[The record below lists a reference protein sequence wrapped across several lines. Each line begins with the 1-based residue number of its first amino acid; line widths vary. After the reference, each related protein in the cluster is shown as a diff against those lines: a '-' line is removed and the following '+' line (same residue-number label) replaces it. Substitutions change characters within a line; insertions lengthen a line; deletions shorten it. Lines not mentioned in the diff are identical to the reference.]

1 VKSGN
6 RAAFLVA
13 IQPGSL
19 SQRPGGVNTR
29 LAVRQIA
36 KISRPEHDAGALSG
50 NPILPSKTIEEPAR
64 QVPLYGEYDVAVL
77 GGGPAGIAAAVA
89 AARAGRRTLL
99 IERYGFLGGM
109 GTAAGVTNFCG
120 LHANVHGE
128 MHRVVQGIASELLD
142 RIDRLGGLNAPHL
155 ILGKILAQAYDTAA
169 YKIAADDLLA
179 THKVDI
185 LFHALG
191 AGVVMHDIRSI
202 NALMVETK
210 AGRQAVRAG
219 IFIDCSGDGD
229 LAAWAGAP
237 FEIGDDQGHMLYP
250 SMMFRLN
257 GIDPEKAGD
266 AWRTIPALMEKAE
279 AAGTH
284 KFPRKAAIVRP
295 QRSQIE
301 WRVNFTQVAREDGAA
316 VSGLDPDE
324 MTRGEIEGR
333 RQAVKAF
340 EFLRTVPGFEK
351 SYIVDLPPQLGIRE
365 TRRVVGGYML
375 SGEDVLGCASFED
388 SIGVNGW
395 PMESHVAG
403 DVIFK
408 FPPIPE
414 SRGYNELP
422 YRMLVP
428 EGIDN
433 LLMAGR
439 CASMTHDGQSAA
451 RVSGACFAMGE
462 AAGAAADLA
471 LSGNTI
477 PRDIAVEK
485 LQQALQQQG
494 AFIGRGQK
502 VPEGL

>member
-1 VKSGN
+1 MM
-6 RAAFLVA
+6 RA
-13 IQPGSL
+13 
-19 SQRPGGVNTR
+19 
-29 LAVRQIA
+29 IA
-36 KISRPEHDAGALSG
+36 
-50 NPILPSKTIEEPAR
+50 IEEPAR
-64 QVPLYGEYDVAVL
+64 QVPVYGEYDVVVL
-77 GGGPAGIAAAVA
+77 GGGPAGITAAVA
-89 AARAGRRTLL
+89 AARTGRRTLL

-120 LHANVHGE
+120 LHANVFGE
-128 MHRVVQGIASELLD
+128 MHRVVQGIASDLLA
-142 RIDRLGGLNAPHL
+142 RIDRLGGLNTPHL

-179 THKVDI
+179 HHKVDI

-191 AGVVMHDIRSI
+191 AGVVMEGLRIR
-202 NALMVETK
+202 ALMVETK
-210 AGRQAVRAG
+210 AGRQAVLAS

-229 LAAWAGAP
+229 LAVWAGAP
-237 FEIGDDQGHMLYP
+237 FEVGDNAGSMLYP

-257 GIDPEKAGD
+257 GIDPAKAGD
-266 AWRTIPALMEKAE
+266 AWRSIPERMAQAE

-295 QRSQIE
+295 QKSQIE
-301 WRVNFTQVAREDGAA
+301 WRVNFTQLARSDGSAI
-316 VSGLDPDE
+316 SGIDPDD

-333 RQAVKAF
+333 RQAVEAF
-340 EFLRTVPGFEK
+340 AFLRTLPGFEN
-351 SYIVDLPPQLGIRE
+351 SYILDLPPQLGIRE

-395 PMESHVAG
+395 PKESHVPG
-403 DVIFK
+403 DVVFE
-408 FPPIPE
+408 FPPIPQ

-428 EGIDN
+428 EGVDN

-439 CASMTHDGQSAA
+439 CASMTHEGQSAA
-451 RVSGACFAMGE
+451 RVSGACFVMGE
-462 AAGAAADLA
+462 AAGTAAALA

-477 PRDIAVEK
+477 PRDISVEK
-485 LQQALQQQG
+485 LQQQLKTLG
-494 AFIGRGQK
+494 AFIGHDQA
-502 VPEGL
+502 VPVGV

>member
-1 VKSGN
+1 MM
-6 RAAFLVA
+6 
-13 IQPGSL
+13 
-19 SQRPGGVNTR
+19 
-29 LAVRQIA
+29 
-36 KISRPEHDAGALSG
+36 AGHFREASV
-50 NPILPSKTIEEPAR
+50 PKTIDEPAR
-64 QVPLYGEYDVAVL
+64 RVPIYGEYEVAVL

-128 MHRVVQGIASELLD
+128 AHRVVQGIASDLLD
-142 RIDRLGGLNAPHL
+142 RIDRLGGLNKPHL

-179 THKVDI
+179 SHKVDI

-191 AGVVMHDIRSI
+191 AGVVMDGEKRIG
-202 NALMVETK
+202 ALMVETK
-210 AGRQAVRAG
+210 AGRRAVLAS

-237 FEIGDDQGHMLYP
+237 FEVGDSKGSMLYP

-284 KFPRKAAIVRP
+284 QFPRKVAIVRP

-301 WRVNFTQVAREDGAA
+301 WRVNFTQLAREDGTA
-316 VSGLDPDE
+316 VNGLEPDDL
-324 MTRGEIEGR
+324 TRGEIDGR
-333 RQAVKAF
+333 RQAIQAF
-340 EFLRTVPGFEK
+340 EFLRTVPGFEN

-365 TRRVVGGYML
+365 TRRVIGGYKL

-395 PMESHVAG
+395 PIEAHVAG

-408 FPPIPE
+408 FPPIPQ
-414 SRGYNELP
+414 SRGFNELP

-428 EGIDN
+428 ERVDN
-433 LLMAGR
+433 LLIAGR
-439 CASMTHDGQSAA
+439 CASMTHEGQSAA

-462 AAGAAADLA
+462 AAGSAAALA
-471 LSGNTI
+471 LSGNTR
-477 PRDIAVEK
+477 PRDIAVDR
-485 LQQALQQQG
+485 LQQGLKQQG
-494 AFIGRGQK
+494 AFIGREQK
-502 VPEGL
+502 VPDGL

>member
-1 VKSGN
+1 M
-6 RAAFLVA
+6 
-13 IQPGSL
+13 
-19 SQRPGGVNTR
+19 
-29 LAVRQIA
+29 
-36 KISRPEHDAGALSG
+36 
-50 NPILPSKTIEEPAR
+50 IEEPAR
-64 QVPLYGEYDVAVL
+64 QVPVYGEYEVAVL

-120 LHANVHGE
+120 LHGNVHGE
-128 MHRVVQGIASELLD
+128 MRRLVQGVASELLS

-155 ILGKILAQAYDTAA
+155 VLGKILAQAYDTSA

-179 THKVDI
+179 SHKVDI

-191 AGVVMHDIRSI
+191 AAVVMADDKRI

-210 AGRQAVRAG
+210 AGRQAVLAN

-237 FEIGDDQGHMLYP
+237 YEIGDDQGHLLYP

-257 GIDPEKAGD
+257 GVDPQKAGE
-266 AWRTIPALMEKAE
+266 AWRTIPTLMEQAE

-295 QRSQIE
+295 QRHDVE
-301 WRVNFTQVAREDGAA
+301 WRVNFTQVARKDGAA
-316 VSGLDPDE
+316 VNGLEPDE
-324 MTRGEIEGR
+324 MTRGEIDGR
-333 RQAVKAF
+333 RQAIEAF
-340 EFLRTVPGFEK
+340 EFLRTVPGFEN

-395 PMESHVAG
+395 PIEAHVSG
-403 DVIFK
+403 DVIFR
-408 FPPIPE
+408 FPPIPQ

-428 EGIDN
+428 DGVDN
-433 LLMAGR
+433 LLIAGR
-439 CASMTHDGQSAA
+439 CASMTHEGQSAA

-462 AAGAAADLA
+462 AAGTAAALA

-477 PRDIAVEK
+477 PRDIGVEK
-485 LQQALQQQG
+485 LQQGLRAQG
-494 AFIGRGQK
+494 AFIGRDQP
-502 VPEGL
+502 VPAGI

>member
-1 VKSGN
+1 
-6 RAAFLVA
+6 
-13 IQPGSL
+13 
-19 SQRPGGVNTR
+19 
-29 LAVRQIA
+29 
-36 KISRPEHDAGALSG
+36 
-50 NPILPSKTIEEPAR
+50 LPARTIEEPAR
-64 QVPLYGEYDVAVL
+64 QIPLYGEYEVVVL

-99 IERYGFLGGM
+99 VERYGFLGGM

-120 LHANVHGE
+120 LHANVYGE
-128 MHRVVQGIASELLD
+128 MHRVVRGIASDLLD
-142 RIDRLGGLNAPHL
+142 RIDRLDGLNAPHL
-155 ILGKILAQAYDTAA
+155 IFGKILAQAYDTAA

-179 THKVDI
+179 AHKVEI

-191 AGVVMHDIRSI
+191 AGAAMHDAGRIHAI
-202 NALMVETK
+202 FVETK
-210 AGRQAVRAG
+210 AGRQAIAAR

-229 LAAWAGAP
+229 LAAWAGAAY
-237 FEIGDDQGHMLYP
+237 EVGDNEGHMLYP

-257 GIDPEKAGD
+257 GIDPEKAGE
-266 AWRTIPALMEKAE
+266 AWRTIPALMEQAE

-284 KFPRKAAIVRP
+284 RFPRKSAIVRP

-301 WRVNFTQVAREDGAA
+301 WRVNFTQLARADGSAIN
-316 VSGLDPDE
+316 GLEPDDL
-324 MTRGEIEGR
+324 TRGEIDGR
-333 RQAVKAF
+333 RQAVAAF

-388 SIGVNGW
+388 TIGVNGW
-395 PMESHVAG
+395 PMEQHVAG

-408 FPPIPE
+408 FPPIPQ
-414 SRGYNELP
+414 SRGFNELP
-422 YRMLVP
+422 YRMLLPV
-428 EGIDN
+428 GVDN
-433 LLMAGR
+433 LLVAGR

-462 AAGAAADLA
+462 AAGTAAALA
-471 LSGNTI
+471 LGGNMG
-477 PRDIAVEK
+477 PREIRVGK
-485 LQQALQQQG
+485 LQQQLKQQG
-494 AFIGRGQK
+494 AFIGRDQD